1 MGTKVGGYFRR
12 RKGEVFGIQFSWGM
26 GGGGEEVEMNKV
38 AQASHW
44 LYNHMMHKHHHVYS
58 LF

>member
-12 RKGEVFGIQFSWGM
+12 RKGEVFGIQFSW
-26 GGGGEEVEMNKV
+26 GGGEEVEMNKV

>member
-1 MGTKVGGYFRR
+1 MVIFDGERGRFLGFNLVGA
-12 RKGEVFGIQFSWGM
+12 
-26 GGGGEEVEMNKV
+26 GGDDGEEVEMNKV